1 VVPGVGH
8 NMPREVPGI
17 FADAVLSLVRGA
29 WPMLPI

>member
-1 VVPGVGH
+1 
-8 NMPREVPGI
+8 MPQEVPGI